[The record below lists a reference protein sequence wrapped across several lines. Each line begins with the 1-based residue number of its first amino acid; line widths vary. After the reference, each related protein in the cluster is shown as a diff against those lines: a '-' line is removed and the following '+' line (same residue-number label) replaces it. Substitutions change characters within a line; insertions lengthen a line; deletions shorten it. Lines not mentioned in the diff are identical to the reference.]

1 MIYTIYRLI
10 LLLKCLFHWTRKV
23 GEILL
28 GGILEGLIIAWI
40 LVQFGVDKIC
50 IEVLQPFINQCELT
64 TSHFYFVFGIVGFL
78 TGCIYEVHK

>member
-1 MIYTIYRLI
+1 M
-10 LLLKCLFHWTRKV
+10 KCLFHWVKKV

-28 GGILEGLIIAWI
+28 GGILEGLIVAWI

-64 TSHFYFVFGIVGFL
+64 TSHFYFVFGVIGFIA
-78 TGCIYEVHK
+78 GCIYEVHK